1 VDASPRPARRRG
13 LAIIEFRRGDR
24 GRPRGH
30 ALAYFDSTDGHVLAT
45 YLVVPPIVI
54 DLAKYMPPMFAG
66 HLPMMSAHDV
76 SAMPLPPVPEEIAGG
91 LAELERLADLRDD
104 DLVYCGRIEAG
115 ALDRLLIGATEA
127 GGEYAQIYRD
137 WLERTPAVPIEE
149 TPALDVDEVMRSLMG
164 DADRVA
170 ELAKLIGR
178 LRYAVEVADP
188 ALQQETV
195 AEMQRI
201 GRHMADK
208 YRAAELIAAAQRPG
222 AEGARL
228 AELHVQR
235 CYKLA
240 TEEYAE
246 VAGIEAEIKRLEAI

>member
-1 VDASPRPARRRG
+1 
-13 LAIIEFRRGDR
+13 LAFFEAAD
-24 GRPRGH
+24 GR
-30 ALAYFDSTDGHVLAT
+30 VLAT

-66 HLPMMSAHDV
+66 HLPTMSSQDV
-76 SAMPLPPVPEEIAGG
+76 SAMPLPPVPEEIPGG
-91 LAELERLADLRDD
+91 LPALERLAELRND
-104 DLVYCGRIEAG
+104 DLVYCGRIEPG
-115 ALDRLLIGATEA
+115 ALDRLLMGATEA
-127 GGEYAQIYRD
+127 GARYAQLYRD
-137 WLERTPAVPIEE
+137 WLQQAPATPIEE
-149 TPALDVDEVMRSLMG
+149 TPALDVDEVMLSLMG
-164 DADRVA
+164 DHDRVA

-188 ALQQETV
+188 ALKGETV

-201 GRHMADK
+201 GKHMADK
-208 YRAAELIAAAQRPG
+208 YRAADLIEAAQRPG
-222 AEGARL
+222 PDGARL

-246 VAGIEAEIKRLEAI
+246 VAKLEAEIKKLS

>member
-1 VDASPRPARRRG
+1 M
-13 LAIIEFRRGDR
+13 
-24 GRPRGH
+24 
-30 ALAYFDSTDGHVLAT
+30 LAT

-66 HLPMMSAHDV
+66 HFPSLSPQDV

-91 LAELERLADLRDD
+91 LPSLERLAELRGD
-104 DLVYCGRIEAG
+104 DLVYCGRIEPG

-127 GGEYAQIYRD
+127 GSQYAQLYRD
-137 WLERTPAVPIEE
+137 WIGQAPAVSLEE
-149 TPALDVDEVMRSLMG
+149 TPALDVDEVMLSLMG
-164 DADRVA
+164 DHDRVA

-178 LRYAVEVADP
+178 LRYAVEVSDP
-188 ALQQETV
+188 ALRDETV
-195 AEMQRI
+195 ADMERI

-222 AEGARL
+222 PDGARL

-246 VAGIEAEIKRLEAI
+246 VAKLEAEIKRLS